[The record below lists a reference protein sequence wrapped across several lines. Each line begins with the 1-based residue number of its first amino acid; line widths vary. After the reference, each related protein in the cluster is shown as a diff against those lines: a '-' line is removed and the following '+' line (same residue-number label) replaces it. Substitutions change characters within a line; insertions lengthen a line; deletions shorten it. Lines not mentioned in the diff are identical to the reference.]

1 MKRFVLTL
9 GANQDLDEIDE
20 YLAREFG
27 NVVAERQS
35 EKLFQAFELIAS
47 QPNMGSSRTAW
58 TDEDVLFWPV
68 VGTPNLIVYRRGDPV
83 VILRIWNGRRDP
95 TKLEQAIQEGRP

>member
-27 NVVAERQS
+27 NVVAEHRS

-58 TDEDVLFWPV
+58 TDDRGVVLARCRYAKPHYL
-68 VGTPNLIVYRRGDPV
+68 PRG
-83 VILRIWNGRRDP
+83 RSCRD
-95 TKLEQAIQEGRP
+95 LANMEQ